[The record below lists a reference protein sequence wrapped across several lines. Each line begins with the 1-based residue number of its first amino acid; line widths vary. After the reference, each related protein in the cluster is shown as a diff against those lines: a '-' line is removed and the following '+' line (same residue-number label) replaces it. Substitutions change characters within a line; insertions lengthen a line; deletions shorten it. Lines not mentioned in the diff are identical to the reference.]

1 MHLNPND
8 RSRYYNQIVQSGQCL
23 LWAGT
28 IGEDGYGRMSLNK
41 KTTLVHKIAFY
52 LQNGR
57 EPSSYL
63 IHTCDNNNCVNPDHI
78 IEGKNEGRPVKVS
91 AQKILE
97 LKKEGLTASQIAQ
110 KLNCSVS
117 LVRKR
122 LS

>member
-8 RSRYYNQIVQSGQCL
+8 RSRYYNNIAVSGQCL
-23 LWAGT
+23 LWTGT
-28 IGEDGYGRMSLNK
+28 IGNDGYGRMSLNK

-52 LQNGR
+52 LKNNR
-57 EPSSYL
+57 EPSNYL